1 MAGKGGVRPGSGRPK
16 GSPNKATASIR
27 DAAQAYTE
35 DALRTLVEVMNDKE
49 QPGPARVGAA
59 NAILDRGYGKPKQ
72 EVDGSLTGE
81 MMLQILTGV
90 PRAETD

>member
-1 MAGKGGVRPGSGRPK
+1 MPVGGKRAGAGRPK
-16 GSPNKATASIR
+16 GTPNKATASIR

-90 PRAETD
+90 PRAEAD

>member
-1 MAGKGGVRPGSGRPK
+1 MPVGGKREGAGRPK

-35 DALRTLVEVMNDKE
+35 DALRTLVEVMNDRE

-90 PRAETD
+90 PRANAD

>member
-81 MMLQILTGV
+81 MILQILTGV

>member
-1 MAGKGGVRPGSGRPK
+1 MPVGGKREGAGRPK

-35 DALRTLVEVMNDKE
+35 DALRTLVEVMNDRE

>member
-72 EVDGSLTGE
+72 EVDGNLTGE

-90 PRAETD
+90 PRANAD

>member
-35 DALRTLVEVMNDKE
+35 DALRTLVEVMNDRE
-49 QPGPARVGAA
+49 QSGPTRVGAA

-72 EVDGSLTGE
+72 EVDAQLDMSLVVEIVRFGAGQASE
-81 MMLQILTGV
+81 
-90 PRAETD
+90 

>member
-35 DALRTLVEVMNDKE
+35 DALRTLVEVMNDRE

>member
-72 EVDGSLTGE
+72 EVDAQLDMSLVVEIVRFGAGQASE
-81 MMLQILTGV
+81 
-90 PRAETD
+90 

>member
-1 MAGKGGVRPGSGRPK
+1 MAGKGGVRQGSGRPK

-35 DALRTLVEVMNDKE
+35 DALRTLVEVMNDRE

>member
-1 MAGKGGVRPGSGRPK
+1 MAKGFKTGGRVK
-16 GSPNKATASIR
+16 GSLNKATESIR
-27 DAAQAYTE
+27 DAARLYTE

-72 EVDGSLTGE
+72 AVVGSLTGE